1 MTRPAPA
8 ARPPL
13 TVAVVGARRVRQGT
27 GEFVARE
34 LHRAGCRVAAIVGTT
49 QATLDATRRDL
60 AARHG
65 IEATGWLSLE
75 ALLAAEAVDAV
86 AICSPPETHLAL
98 LERCAAA
105 RVHVLCEKP
114 LWWAPDLEGSPG
126 AGPALADRAARLV
139 DRFGEAGRA
148 LELNAQWP
156 FTLPA
161 FDALHPGRAAAP
173 RTFRM
178 WMGPTREAGPAMVV
192 DSGSHPISML
202 QALVGPGTMHE
213 ARVTT
218 LDRDRGR
225 LDVAWRWRHAQGE
238 VEAELSLTRCPA
250 PPRPAGYAVDG
261 RAADRRIEPA
271 DYSMAFA
278 DGERRVP
285 VPDPLGA
292 CVRDFTR
299 AAAEGRP
306 PARRRL
312 IEGMTALHELV
323 AAVEGAQP

>member
-1 MTRPAPA
+1 MT
-8 ARPPL
+8 RPPL

-34 LHRAGCRVAAIVGTT
+34 LQRAGCRVTAIVGTSH
-49 QATLDATRRDL
+49 ATLDATRRDL

-75 ALLAAEAVDAV
+75 ALLAEESVDAV
-86 AICSPPETHLAL
+86 AICSPPETHERAL
-98 LERCAAA
+98 EACAAA

-114 LWWAPDLEGSPG
+114 LWWGPDLDRAPG
-126 AGPALADRAARLV
+126 AGPALADRVARLV
-139 DRFGEAGRA
+139 DRFGEAGKA

-156 FTLPA
+156 FTLPS

-202 QALVGPGTMHE
+202 QALVGPGTMQD

-225 LDVAWRWRHAQGE
+225 LDVAWRWVHGAGE
-238 VEAELSLTRCPA
+238 TRAELRLTRHPA
-250 PPRPAGYAVDG
+250 PPRPAGYEIDG
-261 RAADRRIEPA
+261 RVADRRIDAA

-278 DGERRVP
+278 DGERQVP
-285 VPDPLGA
+285 VPDPLVA
-292 CVRDFTR
+292 CVRDFAR

-306 PARRRL
+306 PARRHL
-312 IEGMTALHELV
+312 IEGMTALHGLV